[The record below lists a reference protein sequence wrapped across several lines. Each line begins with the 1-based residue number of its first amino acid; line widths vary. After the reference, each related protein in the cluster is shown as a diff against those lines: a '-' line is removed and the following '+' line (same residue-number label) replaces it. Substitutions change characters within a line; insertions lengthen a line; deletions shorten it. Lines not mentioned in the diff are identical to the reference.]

1 MGNITKSLWTNIKHA
16 IHAVP
21 IGTDLV
27 AIAHAAGTDL
37 VTQINECTVAE
48 LATAAA
54 ALLNVTSGLY
64 LPVASVLV
72 NLDGATP
79 NASTRYSR
87 VGNVVFVSGLI
98 NLNPTAGGAAS
109 VRLTVPIVSAFAA
122 VTDASGNFC
131 DAILD
136 QGRISAVAATALV
149 ILEFT
154 AVSVV
159 DTTYGFNFSYSVI

>member
-1 MGNITKSLWTNIKHA
+1 MGMITKSIWRYITNE
-16 IHAVP
+16 P
-21 IGTDLV
+21 LV
-27 AIAHAAGTDL
+27 APAATQLIPVAVQPGTPM
-37 VTQINECTVAE
+37 VTQINHVTMAAIATFA
-48 LATAAA
+48 ATA
-54 ALLNVTSGLY
+54 LNVTSGLY

-79 NASTRYSR
+79 NAFTRYNR
-87 VGNVVFVSGLI
+87 IGNVVFVSGLI

-154 AVSVV
+154 AISVV